1 MKSLTRQ
8 YFLARSSTG
17 GHPLKNLTTLF
28 LLLGLIFSFPLT
40 VAAEGHQSAGGAGGV
55 HAIGSIPV
63 GASPFGMAFNSKSGQ
78 VYVANVGSDS
88 ISVIDTTL
96 NGVVGVI
103 QLPADGSCSHPYG
116 LGYNDRNARLFVSCQ
131 SYSAMAVIDGASNT
145 LLNTFT
151 VGSSPM
157 GMALQ
162 PRSGN
167 FYVAHA
173 GSGEVWV
180 INSSTQQVVAVITL
194 PADTSA
200 PLGSSPIEG
209 AYNPRNGR
217 FYFTNPGSNSVSVI
231 NSSNNKVEG
240 SIAVGNTP
248 RGIAYDPR
256 NGHLYVANYGSDTV
270 SEIEPSS
277 RRVLATIPVR
287 SAPIAVAYVQSYI
300 YVSNFGS
307 SLVSVIDDR
316 TNTVV
321 AEVPVGGGPGQLVY
335 NPANGN
341 VYVATVYSN
350 EVWIISTTP

>member
-1 MKSLTRQ
+1 MKSLTQHFFSRP
-8 YFLARSSTG
+8 STG
-17 GHPLKNLTTLF
+17 GPQLKNLTTWI
-28 LLLGLIFSFPLT
+28 LLLCLIFSFPLT
-40 VAAEGHQSAGGAGGV
+40 VAAKGKQPGGGGGV

-63 GASPFGMAFNSKSGQ
+63 GASPFGMAFNPQSGQ

-96 NGVVGVI
+96 NGVVGII

-145 LLNTFT
+145 LLSTFT

-157 GMALQ
+157 GMALH

-167 FYVAHA
+167 FYVAQA

-180 INSSTQQVVAVITL
+180 INSSTNQVVSVVKL
-194 PADTSA
+194 PAAASA

-209 AYNPRNGR
+209 AYNSRNNR
-217 FYFTNPGSNSVSVI
+217 FYFTNPGSNSVSII
-231 NSSNNKVEG
+231 NASTNKVEG
-240 SIAVGNTP
+240 SISVGNTP

-256 NGHLYVANYGSDTV
+256 NSHVYVANYGSDTV
-270 SEIEPSS
+270 SVIEPSS
-277 RRVLATIPVR
+277 RRVVATIPVR

-321 AEVPVGGGPGQLVY
+321 AEVPVGNGPGQLVY
-335 NPANGN
+335 NPANGY
-341 VYVATVYSN
+341 VYVATVYTN